1 MFRQERFHI
10 PGVGGAKCMEGEES
24 GHAKSEA
31 ILCWDVN
38 DEDGQHAE
46 TSVTLEASAS
56 CSQIS
61 QRSLNQYIYYMSV
74 IFMM

>member
-1 MFRQERFHI
+1 
-10 PGVGGAKCMEGEES
+10 MEGEES
-24 GHAKSEA
+24 GHATSEA

-61 QRSLNQYIYYMSV
+61 QRSLDQYIYYMAV
-74 IFMM
+74 FFMM